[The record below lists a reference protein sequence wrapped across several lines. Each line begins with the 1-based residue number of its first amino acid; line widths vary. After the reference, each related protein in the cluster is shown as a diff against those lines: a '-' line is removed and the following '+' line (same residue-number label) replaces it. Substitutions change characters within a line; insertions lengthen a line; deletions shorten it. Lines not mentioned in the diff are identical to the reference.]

1 MAIAGWRNEKV
12 RADDIKARGVNSKVR
27 GEDIEASR
35 GDIEARRVNNKA
47 SARNNGA
54 SRCDDEA
61 SGLGKVASAVDTGA
75 RALAGKPGGF
85 DIKAARRDRGPRCTG
100 CRPRAA
106 GIGSSAGRGRAWAPG
121 SPPRGRNTHPSAHHA
136 AGQPR
141 LPASSP
147 AAGRSG
153 SRFFRYKKR
162 IRDAGVFIMLE

>member
-1 MAIAGWRNEKV
+1 MAIAGWRNEKA
-12 RADDIKARGVNSKVR
+12 RANDIKARGVNSKVR

-75 RALAGKPGGF
+75 RALAGKPGSF
-85 DIKAARRDRGPRCTG
+85 DIKAARRDKGPRCTG

-106 GIGSSAGRGRAWAPG
+106 GIGSSAGCGRAWAPG
-121 SPPRGRNTHPSAHHA
+121 SPPRGAQHASVSPSCRRA
-136 AGQPR
+136 ASAPGQQPR
-141 LPASSP
+141 CRAFGLS
-147 AAGRSG
+147 
-153 SRFFRYKKR
+153 
-162 IRDAGVFIMLE
+162 VFPLQEKDS

>member
-1 MAIAGWRNEKV
+1 MAIAGWRNEKA

-75 RALAGKPGGF
+75 RALAGKPGSF
-85 DIKAARRDRGPRCTG
+85 DIKAARRDKGPRCTG

-121 SPPRGRNTHPSAHHA
+121 SPPRGGATRIR
-136 AGQPR
+136 QPIMPQGSLGSR
-141 LPASSP
+141 P
-147 AAGRSG
+147 AAPLP
-153 SRFFRYKKR
+153 
-162 IRDAGVFIMLE
+162 GVRALGFSATRKGFVMRVYS